1 MHFVGNLVLGTFA
14 EERFSAKT
22 GLSPHALLFYVG
34 VFDMTAAEILNAQS
48 LLNSDAVW
56 DWFLLLRRRSWMK
69 GAKCNYPQVLCD
81 FTGFY
86 SPSCLIQTHFSE
98 KSLKNP
104 AEPKQSILIATD
116 LSKREKHI
124 NINCCSSWLEF
135 KFIFLK
141 VNYRARFWFFFFFS
155 SCNLCCPSK
164 FSLKWTYCLRRF
176 VCLSVKQVCF

>member
-124 NINCCSSWLEF
+124 NINCCSYWLEF

-141 VNYRARFWFFFFFS
+141 VNYRARFWFFFFFLHVTYAVHL
-155 SCNLCCPSK
+155 N
-164 FSLKWTYCLRRF
+164 SLWNGHII
-176 VCLSVKQVCF
+176 